1 MDFNIRPLNSNDYD
15 NILLK
20 WWSDWKWTAPPKDF
34 LPQNGTGGILV
45 LDEETPICAG
55 FLYAT
60 NSSICWVDWIISNKQ
75 YRKKPQ
81 RTQAIFV
88 LLNKLTEMGS
98 NLGFEYSYALIKH
111 KPLIEKYESMGYIQ
125 GENYQI
131 EMIKKL

>member
-81 RTQAIFV
+81 RTQAISV

-111 KPLIEKYESMGYIQ
+111 KPLIEKYESMGYVQ